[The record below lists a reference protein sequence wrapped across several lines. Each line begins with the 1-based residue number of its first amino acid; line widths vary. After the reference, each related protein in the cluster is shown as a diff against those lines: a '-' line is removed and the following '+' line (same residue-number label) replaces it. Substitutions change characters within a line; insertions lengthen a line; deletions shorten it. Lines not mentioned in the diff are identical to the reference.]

1 MPITASFG
9 IDLTFTD
16 ESTGE
21 SVTYPNRISLNE
33 FFPKDSIL
41 YMAGRNYKNS
51 MNSVENT
58 KVRFVS
64 KTSALPNDSGLQK
77 YDREG
82 TLKNDDIQIGEI
94 VNIGGGIQ
102 EDNVDHN
109 EGEIHASSI
118 ETSENKEVISLYGI
132 FNIYSGEVNYI
143 STGSVDIIDAGLPDV
158 LNSSKI
164 EADPKTGAYSNYV
177 KFMNEI
183 AGKCLTESQHICK
196 FIHCTE
202 INNIPYII

>member
-1 MPITASFG
+1 MCSCAGSEQDKDDGVSMTADGKKVIYFGIGFYNNSDLIMPITASFG

-58 KVRFVS
+58 KVRFV
-64 KTSALPNDSGLQK
+64 KTSDLSNDSGLQK
-77 YDREG
+77 YNREG

-94 VNIGGGIQ
+94 VNIGGGIR
-102 EDNVDHN
+102 EYM
-109 EGEIHASSI
+109 
-118 ETSENKEVISLYGI
+118 L
-132 FNIYSGEVNYI
+132 F
-143 STGSVDIIDAGLPDV
+143 
-158 LNSSKI
+158 
-164 EADPKTGAYSNYV
+164 
-177 KFMNEI
+177 
-183 AGKCLTESQHICK
+183 
-196 FIHCTE
+196 
-202 INNIPYII
+202 